1 MKGILSKRR
10 VFGKFFHFYI
20 PWEMFSGVWNIGL
33 KLTNGHGKT
42 INKYNDFV
50 EIFQG
55 NRAKKDNVTILY
67 QYNYDAYVIS

>member
-10 VFGKFFHFYI
+10 VFGKFFYFLYSL
-20 PWEMFSGVWNIGL
+20 ETFSGVWNIGL

-42 INKYNDFV
+42 INEYNDFV
-50 EIFQG
+50 ETFQG

-67 QYNYDAYVIS
+67 QYNYDAYVAS